1 VTWVPVHPRIDA
13 HGPMIS
19 APLLDLATPQ
29 LFRHAAR
36 LSCERGAFLTRDLA
50 GLHPYWAVSAPFRW
64 NSDGECVEV
73 WEDLGHFVKETGL
86 RPLLFG
92 VTRAD
97 GHDGWYV
104 CSDAAEPVL
113 EEQVQALAEAPN
125 AQKEPRYEHVSSL
138 QYILSS
144 AIYHTKQ
151 LALLYSN
158 TLAEH
163 RERDR
168 GREWSRDYISSANEP
183 YFEFE
188 AGITAIIR
196 GYDTLRHFVWSACGA
211 QGTRPSNF
219 AKVVHNVTLPEPL
232 AARAGE
238 AVELYERAKE
248 YRHCIQHYTHFG
260 VYARTRVRLHKARV
274 WTYTT
279 VLPDNPEAR
288 SQSEFR
294 FSNFESASG
303 IDALTYLW
311 ESTAALV
318 RLAKL
323 MVIELAPVG
332 AGNDSR

>member
-1 VTWVPVHPRIDA
+1 
-13 HGPMIS
+13 MIP
-19 APLLDLATPQ
+19 APLDLTTPQ
-29 LFRHAAR
+29 LFRYAAR
-36 LSCERGAFLTRDLA
+36 LVCERGARLTRDLA
-50 GLHPYWAVSAPFRW
+50 GLHPYWAVSAPLRW
-64 NSDGECVEV
+64 RSDGERVEV
-73 WEDLGHFVKETGL
+73 WDDLSLFVKETGL

-92 VTRAD
+92 VTQAD
-97 GHDGWYV
+97 GNDGWFV
-104 CSDAAEPVL
+104 CSNAPEPVL
-113 EEQVQALAEAPN
+113 EEQVQTLAEAPN
-125 AQKEPRYEHVSSL
+125 AREASLHEQVSSL

-151 LALLYSN
+151 LALLYSD
-158 TLAEH
+158 TLAGH

-168 GREWSRDYISSANEP
+168 GREWSRDYISSSNEP

-188 AGITAIIR
+188 AGITALIR
-196 GYDTLRHFVWSACGA
+196 GYDTLRQFIWSACGA
-211 QGTRPSNF
+211 SGTRPSNF
-219 AKVVHNVTLPEPL
+219 AKVVDKAVLPEPI
-232 AARAGE
+232 AARAHE
-238 AVELYERAKE
+238 AREPYERAKE

-274 WTYTT
+274 WTYTA

-288 SQSEFR
+288 SQSEFL

-311 ESTAALV
+311 ESTAALI

-323 MVIELAPVG
+323 MVLELAPAG